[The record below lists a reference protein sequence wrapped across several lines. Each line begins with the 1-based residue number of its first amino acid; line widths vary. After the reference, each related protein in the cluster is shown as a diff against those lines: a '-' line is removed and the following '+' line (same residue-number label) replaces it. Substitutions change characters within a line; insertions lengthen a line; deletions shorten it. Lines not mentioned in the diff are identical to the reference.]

1 MQLKVFQVDAFT
13 GSLFKGNPAAVVILE
28 EEISDELMQN
38 IAFENNL
45 SETAYILINKTP
57 IEIRW
62 FSPTAEV
69 DLCGHATLASAKILF
84 DHYLSNKQQIIF
96 DSKSGEL
103 TVTQSGN
110 LLTLNFPSDAFKK
123 VDNND
128 EINQAANTYSCLLYT
143 SPSPRDRQ
151 KSRMPSSA

>member
-13 GSLFKGNPAAVVILE
+13 SSLFKGNPAAVVILE
-28 EEISDELMQN
+28 KEIPYELMQN

-45 SETAYILINKTP
+45 SETAYILINKSP
-57 IEIRW
+57 IGIRW

-84 DHYLSNKQQIIF
+84 EHYLPHEKKIIF
-96 DSKSGEL
+96 DSNSGEL
-103 TVTQSGN
+103 IVTQNGN
-110 LLTLNFPSDAFKK
+110 LLTLDFPSDTFKK

-128 EINQAANTYSCLLYT
+128 EINLSLIHI
-143 SPSPRDRQ
+143 
-151 KSRMPSSA
+151 